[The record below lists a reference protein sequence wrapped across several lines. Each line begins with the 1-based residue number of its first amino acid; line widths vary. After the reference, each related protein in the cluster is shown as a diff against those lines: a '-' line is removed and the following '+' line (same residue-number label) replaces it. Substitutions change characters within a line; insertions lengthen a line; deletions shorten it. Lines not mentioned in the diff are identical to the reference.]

1 MEKWRFQKT
10 KISLGVKY
18 ILVVIVSFLLF
29 SSSLIAQKAIIYGK
43 ITSATTGKPIE
54 GATVGITQPIQSG
67 TFTDSDGTFKLSVPA
82 NVPLKVIAR
91 YVGFKGDTIEISCNE
106 NEFHKMN
113 FKLDENLSTVK
124 IFEKV
129 DNRNSDLGLIS
140 IDPRIISNITGPGDA
155 IAATVKTLPGVYSN
169 NELSS
174 QYSVRGGNYDENLVY
189 VNDIE
194 IYRPFLVRAG
204 QQEGLSFANANMVDN
219 LKFSAGGFEAKYGD
233 KLSSVLDIRYRKPT
247 KFAGS
252 AMASILG
259 GNVQL
264 ENTFFN
270 NRFSALAGFRYRT
283 TQYLLNSLDTQGE
296 YRPSFMDFQSAFVY
310 SITDKLDVE
319 VLLNYAINNYRVQP
333 QDRETEFGTINQ
345 ALRLRVFFD
354 GNENS
359 SFDTKMGALS
369 FNYRPNS
376 KTRFKFISS
385 AFQSVEEEKTDVEG
399 AYLIDELERS
409 LGSDN
414 FGDKAFNRGVGSFLS
429 YIRNR
434 LVYQVANVEA
444 KGYAE
449 RGKHYLQFGLKFQH
463 ENVQD
468 RINEW
473 RMIDSAEFS
482 VPMDPLEL
490 IVFPEVIKSKI
501 AIQSNRLMAYVQ
513 DQISWNNRDTSIT
526 YNLTYGVRAN
536 HWTLNGQTLV
546 SPRLVFSIRPKSNRN
561 LVYRLATGH
570 YAQPAFYRELRR
582 LDGTINTNLKAQES
596 YHVIAGTEF
605 DFTAFDRPFRF
616 FVEGY
621 YKYLKN
627 LVPYE
632 IDNVRL
638 RYFGENLSNGYAT
651 GIDFRVNGEFVKGIQ
666 SWANM
671 SLMKTSED
679 IIGDFYY
686 KYYDADGKRVFTVQ
700 EAADS
705 VRFEPGYIPRPTDQR
720 FNFSLFFQ
728 DYLPINE
735 SISMQMTLTFGS
747 RLPLGPP
754 DNSRF
759 RDTLR
764 MPPYRRVDLAVAKQ
778 FIGPKA
784 KRQFEGYLKYFKT
797 LDLSLEVFNL
807 LGTNNTVSYL
817 WVKDVTNRTYAVPNY
832 LTNRLLN
839 LRLQASF

>member
-1 MEKWRFQKT
+1 
-10 KISLGVKY
+10 
-18 ILVVIVSFLLF
+18 
-29 SSSLIAQKAIIYGK
+29 
-43 ITSATTGKPIE
+43 
-54 GATVGITQPIQSG
+54 
-67 TFTDSDGTFKLSVPA
+67 
-82 NVPLKVIAR
+82 
-91 YVGFKGDTIEISCNE
+91 
-106 NEFHKMN
+106 
-113 FKLDENLSTVK
+113 
-124 IFEKV
+124 
-129 DNRNSDLGLIS
+129 
-140 IDPRIISNITGPGDA
+140 
-155 IAATVKTLPGVYSN
+155 
-169 NELSS
+169 
-174 QYSVRGGNYDENLVY
+174 
-189 VNDIE
+189 
-194 IYRPFLVRAG
+194 
-204 QQEGLSFANANMVDN
+204 
-219 LKFSAGGFEAKYGD
+219 
-233 KLSSVLDIRYRKPT
+233 
-247 KFAGS
+247 
-252 AMASILG
+252 MASILG

-283 TQYLLNSLDTQGE
+283 TQYLLNSLDTRGE

-399 AYLIDELERS
+399 AYLIDELERG
-409 LGSDN
+409 LGNDN
-414 FGDKAFNRGVGSFLS
+414 FGDVAYNRGVGSFLS

-434 LVYQVANVEA
+434 LVYQVANIEA

-449 RGKHYLQFGLKFQH
+449 RGKHYFQFGVKAQH

-473 RMIDSAEFS
+473 RMIDSAEYS
-482 VPMDPLEL
+482 IPMFPYEL

-526 YNLTYGVRAN
+526 YNLTYGIRAN

-546 SPRLVFSIRPKSNRN
+546 SPRLVFSIRPKGNRN

-671 SLMKTSED
+671 SFMQTAED

-686 KYYDADGKRVFTVQ
+686 KYYNGEGERVFNVQ
-700 EAADS
+700 EATDS
-705 VRFEPGYIPRPTDQR
+705 IRFEPGYIPRPTDQR

-778 FIGPKA
+778 FVGPKA

>member
-1 MEKWRFQKT
+1 M
-10 KISLGVKY
+10 KY
-18 ILVVIVSFLLF
+18 IFGVVVFLSLF
-29 SSSLIAQKAIIYGK
+29 SNQLKAQKAIIYGK
-43 ITSATTGKPIE
+43 ITSATTGKPID
-54 GATVGITQPIQSG
+54 GATVGITQPVQSG
-67 TFTDSDGTFKLSVPA
+67 TFAENDGTFKLSVPA
-82 NVPLKVIAR
+82 QVPLKVIAR
-91 YVGFKGDTIEISCNE
+91 YVGFKPDTIEITCNE
-106 NEFHKMN
+106 NEFHKLN
-113 FKLDENLSTVK
+113 FKLDENLTTVR
-124 IFEKV
+124 IFETV
-129 DNRNSDLGLIS
+129 DNRNRDLGLIS
-140 IDPRIISNITGPGDA
+140 IDPKIISNITGPGDA

-283 TQYLLNSLDTQGE
+283 TQYLLNSLDTRGE

-399 AYLIDELERS
+399 AYLIDELERG
-409 LGSDN
+409 LGNDN
-414 FGDKAFNRGVGSFLS
+414 FGDVAYNRGVGSFLS

-434 LVYQVANVEA
+434 LVYQVANIEA

-449 RGKHYLQFGLKFQH
+449 RGKHYFQFGVKAQH

-473 RMIDSAEFS
+473 RMIDSAEYS
-482 VPMDPLEL
+482 IPMFPYEL

-526 YNLTYGVRAN
+526 YNLTYGIRAN

-546 SPRLVFSIRPKSNRN
+546 SPRLVFSIRPKGNRN

-671 SLMKTSED
+671 SFMQTAED

-686 KYYDADGKRVFTVQ
+686 KYYNGEGERVFNVQ
-700 EAADS
+700 EATDS
-705 VRFEPGYIPRPTDQR
+705 IRFEPGYIPRPTDQR

-778 FIGPKA
+778 FVGPKA

>member
-1 MEKWRFQKT
+1 M
-10 KISLGVKY
+10 KY
-18 ILVVIVSFLLF
+18 IFSVLVSLL
-29 SSSLIAQKAIIYGK
+29 SLLNGLNAQKAIVYGK
-43 ITSATTGKPIE
+43 VTSANGKPIE
-54 GATVGITQPIQSG
+54 GASIGITKPVQAG
-67 TFTDSDGTFKLSVPA
+67 TFTDAEGNFKLTVPA
-82 NVPLKVIAR
+82 LVPLNIIAR
-91 YVGFKGDTIEISCNE
+91 FVGFAGDTIEVNCQE
-106 NEFHKMN
+106 NEFFKLN
-113 FKLDENLSTVK
+113 FKLVENLTTK
-124 IFEKV
+124 FIFEAI
-129 DNRNSDLGLIS
+129 DNRDRDLGLIS
-140 IDPRIISNITGPGDA
+140 IDPKIISNITGPGDA
-155 IAATVKTLPGVYSN
+155 IAATIKTLPGVYSN

-252 AMASILG
+252 AMAGFLG

-283 TQYLLNSLDTQGE
+283 TQYLLNSLDTKGE
-296 YRPSFMDFQSAFVY
+296 YNPSFMDFQSAFVY
-310 SITDKLDVE
+310 SITDKLDME
-319 VLLNYAINNYRVQP
+319 VLLNYAINNYRVEP

-369 FNYRPNS
+369 FNYRPDS

-385 AFQSVEEEKTDVEG
+385 VFQSVEEEKTDVEG

-409 LGSDN
+409 LGSDD
-414 FGDKAFNRGVGSFLS
+414 FGDKAFNRGVGSFLN

-449 RGKHYLQFGLKFQH
+449 RGKHYFQFGIKAQY

-482 VPMDPLEL
+482 IPMNPLEL
-490 IVFPEVIKSKI
+490 IVFPEVIKTKI
-501 AIQSNRLMAYVQ
+501 SVQSNRLMAYIQ
-513 DQISWNNRDTSIT
+513 DQISWNNRDTTVS
-526 YNLTYGVRAN
+526 YNLTYGVRTN
-536 HWTLNGQTLV
+536 YWSLNNQILV
-546 SPRLVFSIRPKSNRN
+546 SPRLVFSIRPSGKRN

-596 YHVIAGTEF
+596 YHIIAGTEF
-605 DFTAFDRPFRF
+605 DFEAFDRPFRF

-621 YKYLKN
+621 YKFLKN

-638 RYFGENLSNGYAT
+638 RYFGDNLSNGYAT

-671 SLMKTSED
+671 SIMKTSED
-679 IIGDFYY
+679 IINDFYY
-686 KYYDADGKRVFTVQ
+686 KYYNGEGKRVFTAQ
-700 EAADS
+700 EATDS
-705 VRFEPGYIPRPTDQR
+705 VYFEPGYIPRPTDQR

-754 DNSRF
+754 DFNRF

-784 KRQFEGYLKYFKT
+784 KRTFEGYLKYFKT